1 MDGYWR
7 SYTALLRP
15 KDRYHCW
22 DICSADINRQ
32 LNYPVI
38 DADGHWIEFEPTLL
52 EYLNGVAGATMVDR
66 FRREDYLADTGSSS
80 RMAIAER
87 VRRTAAFF
95 DALVQRHAIRP
106 RDWDRLAKPRRK
118 VS

>member
-1 MDGYWR
+1 MLGH
-7 SYTALLRP
+7 LLR
-15 KDRYHCW
+15 RYKS
-22 DICSADINRQ
+22 SAV

-52 EYLNGVAGATMVDR
+52 EYLNGVAGPTMVDG
-66 FRREDYLADTGSSS
+66 FRREDYLADTNSSS
-80 RMAIAER
+80 CVTIPER
-87 VRRTAAFF
+87 VAALPHFF